1 MKISIKENNY
11 IEDQKG
17 VVSRETIT
25 KVDLPCCCSQ
35 KHRQALQPGMIRAE
49 SQRDSGSPEKREQVT
64 LILLY
69 WSSVFS
75 LMEEVRNGILSSS

>member
-17 VVSRETIT
+17 VVLRETIT
-25 KVDLPCCCSQ
+25 KVDLPCYCSQ
-35 KHRQALQPGMIRAE
+35 KHRQARQPGMIRAE

-64 LILLY
+64 LILLC
-69 WSSVFS
+69 WSSVVA